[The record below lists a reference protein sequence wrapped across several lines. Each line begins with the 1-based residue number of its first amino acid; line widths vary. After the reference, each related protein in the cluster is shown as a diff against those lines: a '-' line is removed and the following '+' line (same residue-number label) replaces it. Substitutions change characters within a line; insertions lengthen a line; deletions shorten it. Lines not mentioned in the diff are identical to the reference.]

1 MKQKYH
7 FAIFQIIF
15 QSVVEIMV
23 VGMIHKHFYFILSYY
38 IIIYY
43 YSFYCLYKFYY

>member
-7 FAIFQIIF
+7 FATSQIIF

-23 VGMIHKHFYFILSYY
+23 VGMIHKHFYFILSY
-38 IIIYY
+38 IIIINFIVYIN
-43 YSFYCLYKFYY
+43 FIIN